1 FRLRRARV
9 VDRPRVRDFAS
20 RHVPGPRRVLDGRI
34 LGLARGH
41 RLIVR
46 VGLLRVHVEP
56 NARCVPRTGAGL
68 RFARRPGRVRAAVAG
83 ALNPLFS
90 GIVKGVGRILER
102 RDFDADTRIVI
113 ATGGVPLGTLE
124 LGASIAVN
132 GVCLTAIELGDERF
146 AADVSAETLRVT
158 TLGALAPGAAVN
170 LEPSLR
176 LGDPLDGHLV
186 AGHVDGVGRV
196 IAVRPQG
203 RSTEIELEV
212 PEGLERYVAQ
222 KGSIAVDG

>member
-1 FRLRRARV
+1 M
-9 VDRPRVRDFAS
+9 
-20 RHVPGPRRVLDGRI
+20 
-34 LGLARGH
+34 
-41 RLIVR
+41 
-46 VGLLRVHVEP
+46 
-56 NARCVPRTGAGL
+56 
-68 RFARRPGRVRAAVAG
+68 
-83 ALNPLFS
+83 FS

-222 KGSIAVDG
+222 KGSIAVDGVSLTVNEVHGRRFTVNIVPHTAAVTIIGEYRAGTAVNIEADLIARYVARLQEVR

>member
-1 FRLRRARV
+1 
-9 VDRPRVRDFAS
+9 
-20 RHVPGPRRVLDGRI
+20 
-34 LGLARGH
+34 
-41 RLIVR
+41 
-46 VGLLRVHVEP
+46 
-56 NARCVPRTGAGL
+56 
-68 RFARRPGRVRAAVAG
+68 
-83 ALNPLFS
+83 LFS

-222 KGSIAVDG
+222 KGSIAVDGVSLTVNEVHGRRFTVNIVPHTAAVTIIGEYRAGTAVNIEADLIARYVARLQEVR